1 MKVIENWIFL
11 EKKSSIFLTL
21 LLLYNLQP
29 NPFVQIQICLL
40 TKRKIGNWH
49 IYGQAYH
56 LMLKTA
62 MIFLKSSGEDWQ
74 LAAIPKISHLW
85 SPVYCKILK
94 LFESWIFFIKQ
105 VFKMIPPFSR
115 DEVRRHLIDLG
126 YKNVTEEKLDLF
138 VKDLS
143 RLVKYE
149 EKRAKKKDKK
159 RKYDPSLSMTWILIV
174 WTNYVIILRLVNVKN
189 KWSSAIKCCPWLNTC

>member
-1 MKVIENWIFL
+1 
-11 EKKSSIFLTL
+11 
-21 LLLYNLQP
+21 
-29 NPFVQIQICLL
+29 
-40 TKRKIGNWH
+40 
-49 IYGQAYH
+49 
-56 LMLKTA
+56 
-62 MIFLKSSGEDWQ
+62 
-74 LAAIPKISHLW
+74 
-85 SPVYCKILK
+85 
-94 LFESWIFFIKQ
+94 
-105 VFKMIPPFSR
+105 MIPPFSR

-174 WTNYVIILRLVNVKN
+174 
-189 KWSSAIKCCPWLNTC
+189 